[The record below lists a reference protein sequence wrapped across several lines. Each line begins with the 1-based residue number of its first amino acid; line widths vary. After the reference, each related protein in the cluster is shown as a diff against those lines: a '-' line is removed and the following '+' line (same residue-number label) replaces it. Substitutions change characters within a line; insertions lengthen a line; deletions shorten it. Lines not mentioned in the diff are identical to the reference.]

1 MGLFLTML
9 HTVQKE
15 ELRLVYGEII
25 RGCSYFFS
33 KKYGEVI
40 IKHLTQHDTELLDI
54 KKIKYKNKAE
64 ERGLPTE
71 KERVEDLIKED
82 LWTHQKERDMKS
94 SKDFISKM
102 EDTKKKMALKSE
114 RKRVQQSINEEI
126 DKLEKLLMEKKDLV
140 GLTSETYS
148 DKKVNDY
155 YIYLSLYKDKDFKT
169 PLFSEEQFDEVSEND
184 LSNIVIHF
192 NKASRRFEQDTIK
205 RIALS
210 HFFLNNFYLCKDNPF
225 IYYGKPVVNLSYHQ
239 ADLFSFGRYY
249 KQIMQDM
256 KNPVT
261 NEMMDDPD
269 KLTDQF
275 EIEQNKDSVLK
286 ADSKSGEAST
296 IVGATKDDLEAL
308 GIAATQDI
316 GETVDLN
323 DELNKKGGV
332 MSMED
337 IMKLHG
343 Q

>member
-1 MGLFLTML
+1 MD
-9 HTVQKE
+9 HTVPKE
-15 ELRLVYGEII
+15 ELRLVYGEIV
-25 RGCSYFFS
+25 RGSSYFYS
-33 KKYGEVI
+33 SKYGEI
-40 IKHLTQHDTELLDI
+40 IVKHLTQHDTELLDV
-54 KKIKYKNKAE
+54 KKLKYKRKAE
-64 ERGLPTE
+64 EKGLPTE
-71 KERVEDLIKED
+71 EERVQDLIKD
-82 LWTHQKERDMKS
+82 KLWSDQNERDIVS
-94 SKDFISKM
+94 IRDFLSKM

-114 RKRVQQSINEEI
+114 RQRVQQSIDEET
-126 DKLEKLLMEKKDLV
+126 DKLQKLLTEKIDLV
-140 GLTSETYS
+140 GLTSESYS
-148 DKKVNDY
+148 NKKVNDY
-155 YIYLSLYKDKDFKT
+155 YIYLSLFKDTKFEE
-169 PLFSEEQFDEVSEND
+169 PLFSESEFDDVSEKD
-184 LSNIVIHF
+184 LANIIMHF
-192 NKASRRFEQDTIK
+192 NKTSRRLEQNTIK

-225 IYYGKPVVNLSYHQ
+225 IYYGKPVVDLSYHQ

-256 KNPVT
+256 KNPIT

-286 ADSKSGEAST
+286 ESGKSGEAST

-308 GIAATQDI
+308 GVAATQDI

-323 DELNKKGGV
+323 DELMKKGGE